1 VILLRLLTCYRPLRL
16 QHWQRVRRLSFH
28 SNSYPDGCSDF
39 LDMSKASHLQ
49 HLRLTFK

>member
-1 VILLRLLTCYRPLRL
+1 ML

-39 LDMSKASHLQ
+39 LDMSKAANLQ
-49 HLRLTFK
+49 HLRITFK